1 VKVDSGYR
9 RLAKQN
15 DTKQDKLLPPKLQQ
29 PQTKPDKRKLSK
41 TNSGKNKLNKG
52 KLVSTKLDKV
62 EAREVKP
69 CEVKSNRISPIT
81 LNWANISSADMRDPA
96 QFVAKFYLFW
106 AIGGQ
111 RRMTQLAFVPAIC
124 QTPNFFCIL
133 SEILATLQACSRA
146 TIYLAY
152 PIVYPRQA
160 IGPNV
165 TKQLLKIEPLTNYND
180 QELLASSLALA
191 DELRRTIVI
200 KLLPHHKLN
209 PLAGKGLITVEI
221 PAPQA
226 DFVAAA
232 TQPNFAHSHWQ
243 QLAQTVF
250 PYLAGYHDDK
260 LSQGDLQKKRNL
272 NTIIAAH
279 KMLSDELMINNL
291 ITNNAD
297 ALKPDELLI
306 SAKTLRCKQASLVEL
321 PLLDAELLKLGPVE
335 TALATQKSLVAQGQ
349 EMAAL
354 IANVSQIITITE
366 AASFNESPSNKP
378 LSLSVA
384 RLADYQAELSILTL
398 LQELESYFWPKSFQ
412 D

>member
-9 RLAKQN
+9 RLAKHN

-69 CEVKSNRISPIT
+69 CEVKSNKSSPIT
-81 LNWANISSADMRDPA
+81 LNWANISSADMRNPA
-96 QFVAKFYLFW
+96 EFVAKFYLFW

-226 DFVAAA
+226 DFIAAA

-260 LSQGDLQKKRNL
+260 LSQDDLQKNRNL

-279 KMLSDELMINNL
+279 KMLS
-291 ITNNAD
+291 
-297 ALKPDELLI
+297 DELLI